1 MFRLNYFR
9 FRRRKRSG
17 KIAHDRLKIL
27 LVSDRAG
34 CSPETMELIKNDIL
48 NVISKY
54 VEIDKENCKIQ
65 IEKDKTPYLF
75 ANIPI
80 KEVKVSYIYL
90 VMLKENGH

>member
-1 MFRLNYFR
+1 MTDWKFFS
-9 FRRRKRSG
+9 FWQG
-17 KIAHDRLKIL
+17 
-27 LVSDRAG
+27 G

-65 IEKDKTPYLF
+65 IEKDKKPYLF

-80 KEVKVSYIYL
+80 KEVKVYIFT
-90 VMLKENGH
+90 

>member
-9 FRRRKRSG
+9 FRKRKRSG

-65 IEKDKTPYLF
+65 IEKDKKPYLF

-80 KEVKVSYIYL
+80 KKLRFNIFT
-90 VMLKENGH
+90 

>member
-9 FRRRKRSG
+9 FRKRKRSG

-34 CSPETMELIKNDIL
+34 CSPETMELIKNDI
-48 NVISKY
+48 SKY

-65 IEKDKTPYLF
+65 IEKDKKPYLF

-80 KEVKVSYIYL
+80 KEVKV
-90 VMLKENGH
+90 

>member
-9 FRRRKRSG
+9 FRKRKRSG

-34 CSPETMELIKNDIL
+34 CSPETMELIKNDI
-48 NVISKY
+48 
-54 VEIDKENCKIQ
+54 DKENCKIQ
-65 IEKDKTPYLF
+65 IEKDKKPYLF

-80 KEVKVSYIYL
+80 KEVKV
-90 VMLKENGH
+90 

>member
-9 FRRRKRSG
+9 FRKRKRSG

-48 NVISKY
+48 KY

-65 IEKDKTPYLF
+65 IEKDKKPYLF

-80 KEVKVSYIYL
+80 KEVKV
-90 VMLKENGH
+90 